1 MLHRVWRSPAQ
12 HPLSRSHIS
21 SVRAVYLW
29 RPHQRFDRGHHI
41 RQAGQTEEA
50 VSALAVQVTFFV
62 QGVVRSLLRPL
73 NFYCLPNKEV
83 FYLDKTHSNDTLQ
96 S

>member
-50 VSALAVQVTFFV
+50 VSALAVQVTSFV
-62 QGVVRSLLRPL
+62 QGVVRTLLRAL
-73 NFYCLPNKEV
+73 HFYCLPNKEV
-83 FYLDKTHSNDTLQ
+83 LYLDKTHSNDTLQ